1 MGINT
6 EKPQKFSLSTD
17 NENQVE
23 AKVQLKEHSDVGQA
37 SITNIEFSKNESRD
51 SSKGSNSISEI
62 KGNKSSELD
71 IIRINFWQQKIE
83 LSNIEGTQND
93 SDLQIG
99 EALDNDDINNENES
113 KLRVLDLSK
122 NKVI

>member
-6 EKPQKFSLSTD
+6 EKPQKFSLSAD

-37 SITNIEFSKNESRD
+37 SITNIEFFKNESRD